1 MTIPTED
8 EVLAYF
14 TTLSNWGRWG
24 ADDQRGTLNHI
35 TDDVRLAAARSVRH
49 GRSVSCAWELTAPDD
64 MERSTTTVPRA
75 VDMPGAEHMPPRFHN
90 DRRWGFTNE
99 RLAFSYHGNTLTHL
113 DAPCHL
119 SWDGR
124 LYNNR
129 PATMTNADTGAA
141 WAAVTEAAPGIT
153 TRGVLL
159 DIAAVRE
166 VPWLE
171 PGDPVHPTDL
181 EQAEQNQGIRVRPGD
196 AVLLRTGNGRARR
209 ETANDSS
216 GVIQSGWHA
225 ACLPW
230 LHERGVAVI
239 GADTPQDVQPSG
251 YADILMPVHA
261 VGLVAMG
268 LWLLDNCDLE
278 ACATAAAELAQ
289 WDFLLT
295 IAPLRL
301 AGTSGSPVNPVATF

>member
-1 MTIPTED
+1 MVPTQD
-8 EVLAYF
+8 EVLGYF
-14 TTLSNWGRWG
+14 TSLSNWGRWG
-24 ADDQRGTLNHI
+24 DDDQRGTLNLI
-35 TDDVRLAAARSVRH
+35 TDDVRLAAARSVKH
-49 GRSVSCAWELTAPDD
+49 GSSVSCAWELTAPGD

-75 VDMPGAEHMPPRFHN
+75 VDMPGAEYMPPLFHN
-90 DRRWGFTNE
+90 DNRWGFTNE
-99 RLAFSYHGNTLTHL
+99 RLAFAYHGNTLTHL

-119 SWDGR
+119 SWDGK

-129 PATMTNADTGAA
+129 PATKTNTETGAS

-159 DIAAVRE
+159 DIAKARN

-171 PGDPVHPTDL
+171 PGEAVHPADL
-181 EQAEQNQGIRVRPGD
+181 EQAEQDQDIEVRPGD

-209 ETANDSS
+209 EASIDSR
-216 GVIQSGWHA
+216 GIIQSGWHA
-225 ACLPW
+225 SCLPW
-230 LHERGVAVI
+230 LHERGVALI

-251 YADILMPVHA
+251 YENILMPVHA
-261 VGLVAMG
+261 VALVAMG

-278 ACATAAAELAQ
+278 ACATTAAELAQ
-289 WDFLLT
+289 WDFQLT